1 MFTMGCQK
9 YKYNQISLNG
19 WLSTMGELSHNNSY
33 KCPLGMGL
41 GGGGGAVRKNFSQNF
56 SE

>member
-19 WLSTMGELSHNNSY
+19 WLSTMGGLSHK
-33 KCPLGMGL
+33 KCPLGIGL
-41 GGGGGAVRKNFSQNF
+41 GGGGGAVKKNFSQNF